1 MDELE
6 CNYLGFIS
14 ATDAGLQTFF
24 AVVMTAL
31 VVVLGASLVGAITTK
46 NRLAS
51 ELKKEK
57 ETSEQKQKNT
67 TK

>member
-14 ATDAGLQTFF
+14 TTAAGLQTFF
-24 AVVMTAL
+24 AVAITAL
-31 VVVLGASLVGAITTK
+31 VVILGASLVGAITTK

-57 ETSEQKQKNT
+57 ETNEQRNSSK
-67 TK
+67 

>member
-14 ATDAGLQTFF
+14 TTDAGLQTFF

-31 VVVLGASLVGAITTK
+31 VVILGASLVGAITTK
-46 NRLAS
+46 NRLSS

-57 ETSEQKQKNT
+57 ETNEQRNSSK
-67 TK
+67 

>member
-14 ATDAGLQTFF
+14 TTDAGLQTFF

-31 VVVLGASLVGAITTK
+31 VVILGASLVGAITTK

-57 ETSEQKQKNT
+57 ETNEQKSK

>member
-14 ATDAGLQTFF
+14 TTDAGLQTFF

-31 VVVLGASLVGAITTK
+31 VVVLGSSLVGAITTK

-57 ETSEQKQKNT
+57 ETNEQRNSSK
-67 TK
+67 